1 MDVRNIL
8 QQFVIDIKAGLLSY
22 KRRCRGLCRALQE
35 DTQKAYTV
43 GCNKKRYLHRQF
55 CYNAGK

>member
-8 QQFVIDIKAGLLSY
+8 QQFVVDTKARLLSY
-22 KRRCRGLCRALQE
+22 KRRCRGPCRAPQE

-43 GCNKKRYLHRQF
+43 ARNKKRYPHRQF